1 MLQTGVLF
9 LVLLSRSKK
18 VKEKVLIAQHSLKSV
33 PHLGSITLQIKPKN
47 EEIFSQDS
55 KTLTQ
60 FSKKVTRI
68 LDEVD
73 ELVKS

>member
-18 VKEKVLIAQHSLKSV
+18 VKEKVLIVPHSLKSV
-33 PHLGSITLQIKPKN
+33 SPLGSITLQIEQKN
-47 EEIFSQDS
+47 EEILSQDS

-60 FSKKVTRI
+60 FGKK
-68 LDEVD
+68 
-73 ELVKS
+73 SHSYP

>member
-9 LVLLSRSKK
+9 IVLLSRSKK
-18 VKEKVLIAQHSLKSV
+18 VKEKVLIVQHSLKSAS
-33 PHLGSITLQIKPKN
+33 HLGSTTLQIEQKN
-47 EEIFSQDS
+47 EDIFSQDS

-60 FSKKVTRI
+60 FSRKVTHI

-73 ELVKS
+73 ELVKL